1 MPVNTD
7 LITTYSNSL
16 NQTSRAGNTTTE
28 TSPEDNTSLSM
39 QDFYELLAAQMK
51 YQDPSNPTSTAD
63 MMAQMAQTETIVATQ
78 QLISSIN
85 QMSQINLI
93 TYSSSMLGKEVRVAL
108 KDDDGVYT
116 GDDLVGVVEG
126 VALYNGTPQIYIDGE
141 PYELAQLMGIGEVP
155 APPKDDETDGTENGD
170 GTSDGT
176 TNETEKGETTI

>member
-7 LITTYSNSL
+7 LVTTYSNSL
-16 NQTSRAGNTTTE
+16 NQTSRAGSTTTE

-51 YQDPSNPTSTAD
+51 YQDANNPMSTSD
-63 MMAQMAQTETIVATQ
+63 MVAQMAQTETIVATQ

-108 KDDDGVYT
+108 KDENGMYT
-116 GDDLVGVVEG
+116 EEDKVGTVEG
-126 VALYNGTPQIYIDGE
+126 VALYNGVPQLYIDGE

-170 GTSDGT
+170 SSSDNSS
-176 TNETEKGETTI
+176 NESGKDQIEV